1 VNDWQLSGIWTATT
15 GTPYAVGFNYQSG
28 GSSVNLTGSPDYGAR
43 IRIVGDPGSGC
54 SSDPYRQ
61 FNTSAFQGPLVNSV
75 GLESGNGYLLGCFAS
90 ALDLSIARNIRLPGG
105 RNIQVRADL
114 FNAPNAAGI
123 TARNTTLQMP
133 NPTDPITNSAPVF
146 DPVTGLLN
154 DGINLTPTG
163 TRSTDR
169 SKPKNAGFGV
179 ATGYQTPR
187 NVQLQVRFSF

>member
-1 VNDWQLSGIWTATT
+1 
-15 GTPYAVGFNYQSG
+15 
-28 GSSVNLTGSPDYGAR
+28 
-43 IRIVGDPGSGC
+43 
-54 SSDPYRQ
+54 
-61 FNTSAFQGPLVNSV
+61 
-75 GLESGNGYLLGCFAS
+75 
-90 ALDLSIARNIRLPGG
+90 
-105 RNIQVRADL
+105 
-114 FNAPNAAGI
+114 
-123 TARNTTLQMP
+123 MP